1 MNIQQAKIEVRKK
14 VGKVAKDAK
23 QDFRGYNYTSHEGV
37 TEAVVPA
44 MHKIGMTHT
53 PSCESFEMHDSFAV
67 VRIAVKF
74 WGPDGD
80 SEEVSAY
87 SADKIKDGTTMGA
100 LVSYGIKVVMLKYFG
115 LQSGDEDLEALQGPD
130 KASPPK
136 MKAPAKK
143 AAPKKKAAKS
153 PPPKEEEPAGS
164 LEAMENFI
172 AAAKEADIPADA
184 LDARLAKEGF
194 ADLDSVPPKTL
205 TAWTKKIKE
214 SK

>member
-14 VGKVAKDAK
+14 IGKVAKDAK
-23 QDFRGYNYTSHEGV
+23 QEFRGYQYTSHEGV

-67 VRIAVKF
+67 VRVAVKF

-100 LVSYGIKVVMLKYFG
+100 LVSYGIKTVMLKYFG
-115 LQSGDEDLEALQGPD
+115 LQSGDEDLEALQGPPGKMD
-130 KASPPK
+130 KP
-136 MKAPAKK
+136 
-143 AAPKKKAAKS
+143 APKKAPKKAKPSGGDKKKVAAL
-153 PPPKEEEPAGS
+153 KEFIDVAAEAGVTS
-164 LEAMENFI
+164 
-172 AAAKEADIPADA
+172 DQ
-184 LDARLAKEGF
+184 LDTRLTKEGY
-194 ADLDSVPPKTL
+194 ANLDEVPLSVL
-205 TAWTKKIKE
+205 TQWIEKIKE
-214 SK
+214 SM

>member
-14 VGKVAKDAK
+14 IGKVAKDAK

-53 PSCESFEMHDSFAV
+53 PSCESFEMHDGFAV
-67 VRIAVKF
+67 VRVAVKF

-100 LVSYGIKVVMLKYFG
+100 LVSYGIKTVMLKYFG
-115 LQSGDEDLEALQGPD
+115 LQSGDEDLEALQGPPGKMD
-130 KASPPK
+130 KP
-136 MKAPAKK
+136 
-143 AAPKKKAAKS
+143 APKKAPKKAKPSDGDKKKVAAL
-153 PPPKEEEPAGS
+153 KEFIDVAAEAGVTS
-164 LEAMENFI
+164 
-172 AAAKEADIPADA
+172 DQ
-184 LDARLAKEGF
+184 LDTRLTKEGY
-194 ADLDSVPPKTL
+194 ANLDEVPLSVL
-205 TAWTKKIKE
+205 TQWIEKIKE
-214 SK
+214 SM

>member
-14 VGKVAKDAK
+14 IGKVAKDAK

-115 LQSGDEDLEALQGPD
+115 LQSGDEDLEALQGPPGKMD
-130 KASPPK
+130 KP
-136 MKAPAKK
+136 PAKK
-143 AAPKKKAAKS
+143 APKKAKPSGGNKEKVAAL
-153 PPPKEEEPAGS
+153 KEFIDVAAEAGVTS
-164 LEAMENFI
+164 
-172 AAAKEADIPADA
+172 DQ
-184 LDARLAKEGF
+184 LDSRLAKEGY
-194 ADLDSVPPKTL
+194 ANLDEVPLSVL
-205 TAWTKKIKE
+205 TQWIEKIKE
-214 SK
+214 SM

>member
-14 VGKVAKDAK
+14 IGKVAKDAK

-53 PSCESFEMHDSFAV
+53 PSCESFEMHDGFAV
-67 VRIAVKF
+67 VRVAVKF

-100 LVSYGIKVVMLKYFG
+100 LVSYGIKTVMLKYFG
-115 LQSGDEDLEALQGPD
+115 LQSGDEDLEALQGPPGKMD
-130 KASPPK
+130 KP
-136 MKAPAKK
+136 PAKK
-143 AAPKKKAAKS
+143 KAPKKAKPSGGDKKKVAAVK
-153 PPPKEEEPAGS
+153 KFIDVAAEAGVTS
-164 LEAMENFI
+164 
-172 AAAKEADIPADA
+172 DQ
-184 LDARLAKEGF
+184 LDSRLASEGY
-194 ADLDSVPPKTL
+194 ANLDEVPLSVL
-205 TAWTKKIKE
+205 TQWIEKIKE
-214 SK
+214 SM

>member
-14 VGKVAKDAK
+14 IGKVAKDAK

-53 PSCESFEMHDSFAV
+53 PSCESFEMHDGFAV
-67 VRIAVKF
+67 VRVAVKF

-100 LVSYGIKVVMLKYFG
+100 LVSYGIKTVMLKYFG
-115 LQSGDEDLEALQGPD
+115 LQSGDEDLEALQGPPGKMD
-130 KASPPK
+130 KP
-136 MKAPAKK
+136 PAKK
-143 AAPKKKAAKS
+143 KAPKKAKPSGGDKKKVAAV
-153 PPPKEEEPAGS
+153 KE
-164 LEAMENFI
+164 
-172 AAAKEADIPADA
+172 
-184 LDARLAKEGF
+184 
-194 ADLDSVPPKTL
+194 
-205 TAWTKKIKE
+205 
-214 SK
+214 

>member
-14 VGKVAKDAK
+14 IGKVAKDAK

-53 PSCESFEMHDSFAV
+53 PSCESFEMHNEFAV
-67 VRIAVKF
+67 IRVAVKF

-100 LVSYGIKVVMLKYFG
+100 LVSYGIKTVMLKYFG
-115 LQSGDEDLEALQGPD
+115 LQSGDEDLEALQGPE
-130 KASPPK
+130 KGPAKK
-136 MKAPAKK
+136 MKAPDKK
-143 AAPKKKAAKS
+143 APPKKKSNGHHEKIKAAL
-153 PPPKEEEPAGS
+153 EGFIEVAG
-164 LEAMENFI
+164 
-172 AAAKEADIPADA
+172 AAGITSDQ
-184 LDARLAKEGF
+184 LDTRLAEEGY
-194 ADLDSVPPKTL
+194 ADLDAVPPTVL

>member
-14 VGKVAKDAK
+14 IGKVAKDAK

-67 VRIAVKF
+67 VRVAVKF

-100 LVSYGIKVVMLKYFG
+100 LVSYGIKTVMLKYFG
-115 LQSGDEDLEALQGPD
+115 LQSGDEDLEALQGPPGKMD
-130 KASPPK
+130 KP
-136 MKAPAKK
+136 
-143 AAPKKKAAKS
+143 APKKAPKKAKKPS
-153 PPPKEEEPAGS
+153 GGDKEKVAALKEFIDVAAEAGVTS
-164 LEAMENFI
+164 
-172 AAAKEADIPADA
+172 DQ
-184 LDARLAKEGF
+184 LDTRLTKEGY
-194 ADLDSVPPKTL
+194 ANLDEVPLSVL
-205 TAWTKKIKE
+205 TQWIEKIKE
-214 SK
+214 SM

>member
-14 VGKVAKDAK
+14 IGKVAKDAK
-23 QDFRGYNYTSHEGV
+23 QEFRGYQYTSHEGV

-67 VRIAVKF
+67 VRVAVKF

-100 LVSYGIKVVMLKYFG
+100 LVSYGIKTVMLKYFG
-115 LQSGDEDLEALQGPD
+115 LQSGDEDLEALQGPPGKMD
-130 KASPPK
+130 KP
-136 MKAPAKK
+136 
-143 AAPKKKAAKS
+143 APKKAPKKAKKPS
-153 PPPKEEEPAGS
+153 GGDKEKVAALKEFIDVAAEAGVTS
-164 LEAMENFI
+164 
-172 AAAKEADIPADA
+172 DQ
-184 LDARLAKEGF
+184 LDTRLTKEGY
-194 ADLDSVPPKTL
+194 ANLDEVPLSVL
-205 TAWTKKIKE
+205 TQWIEKIKE
-214 SK
+214 SM